1 MITRKFTFALGALG
15 SLSLVAGLVVACGTD
30 PDSTFK
36 DGEVDANT
44 SFNVDGSFDPD
55 ASKSDAD
62 PYAKDPLPK
71 YCGPDAGAAPPP
83 VGGSEDC
90 PDDKNKPGC
99 GCTTV
104 GEKKACWTGLRK
116 HRNIGICHDGETTCV
131 AKNETNSVWGE
142 CVGQQLPNPTAT
154 KGKEACMCFS
164 AGQWKIAN
172 LSPCIALWT
181 DASQNTT
188 YYAMSTVPK
197 TGGGYQCP
205 YNQNSPPD
213 PAMPPPYPAPTTVW
227 STDTL
232 NIDCEGHFKL
242 CFRIRAGDFKNPQ
255 ASDCILGEVCA
266 ESDYV
271 KKNVEQPWPDLPGW
285 AGVDNACAKKWETTD
300 QNISPGYGEM
310 IVKGQSIL
318 CDAIDDGKGG
328 DLVFNRVEY
337 CPRKCRNG
345 QNPDDPACKACQ
357 TSGQGQF

>member
-1 MITRKFTFALGALG
+1 MVRKFSFALGLAG
-15 SLSLVAGLVVACGTD
+15 SFSLVAGLVIACGTED
-30 PDSTFK
+30 DSKFK
-36 DGEVDANT
+36 DGEQDAN
-44 SFNVDGSFDPD
+44 SPFNVDGSFDPD
-55 ASKSDAD
+55 ASKSQDD
-62 PYAKDPLPK
+62 LYKNDPLPK
-71 YCGPDAGAAPPP
+71 YCGPAQGNPPP
-83 VGGSEDC
+83 PIGGTEQC

-99 GCTTV
+99 FCTTV
-104 GEKKACWTGLRK
+104 GAKAACWTGLRK

-131 AKNETNSVWGE
+131 AKNETENVWGP
-142 CVGQQLPNPTAT
+142 CTGQQLPDPNAT

-172 LSPCIALWT
+172 LSPCIRKWST
-181 DASQNTT
+181 DGGATYS
-188 YYAMSTVPK
+188 YYAMSTIPK
-197 TGGGYQCP
+197 AGGGYECP
-205 YNQNSPPD
+205 YQVTPPT
-213 PAMPPPYPAPTTVW
+213 PEIPPPYAAPSQVW

-232 NIDCEGHFKL
+232 NVDCEGHFRL

-271 KKNVEQPWPDLPGW
+271 KKNVEQAWPDLPGW
-285 AGVDNACAKKWETTD
+285 VGADNACAKKWETTD

-318 CDAIDDGKGG
+318 CDNIDDGKGG

-337 CPRKCRNG
+337 CPRICRDAANK
-345 QNPDDPACKACQ
+345 DLPACKACQ